1 MSKNFSN
8 EARAAAQKAYED
20 EYETR
25 WFQLSDDYQ
34 DELTREAQDKIDLE
48 NPQYTPT
55 KPTDEE
61 TKAELRKIF
70 RDIAAE
76 KNLTDREFIDYID
89 NSVEEMFAIMKN
101 FLG

>member
-1 MSKNFSN
+1 MRKNFSD
-8 EARAAAQKAYED
+8 EARVAAQKAFEN

-34 DELTREAQDKIDLE
+34 DELTQEAQDKIDLE

-55 KPTDEE
+55 KPTDDE

-70 RDIAAE
+70 RNVAAE
-76 KNLTDREFIDYID
+76 QNFTDQEFIDFVD
-89 NSVEEMFAIMKN
+89 NSVEEMFTVLKKS
-101 FLG
+101 FG